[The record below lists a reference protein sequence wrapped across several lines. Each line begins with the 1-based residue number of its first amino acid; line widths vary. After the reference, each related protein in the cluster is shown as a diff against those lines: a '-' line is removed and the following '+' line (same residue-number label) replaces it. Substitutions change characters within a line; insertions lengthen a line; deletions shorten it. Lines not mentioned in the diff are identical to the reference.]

1 MHKIHV
7 RTDKL
12 IGLYT
17 NKFVNKLMIFGHVEV
32 SHTENYTNFYVYAPN
47 TLDRETVQNI
57 VNKVFSELGYKIY
70 T

>member
-17 NKFVNKLMIFGHVEV
+17 NKFINKLAVLGHVDV
-32 SHTENYTNFYVYAPN
+32 SHTENYTNFYVYVPN
-47 TLDRETVQNI
+47 TLDRETVQTI
-57 VNKVFSELGYKIY
+57 VNNAFTALGYKIY